1 MKYLI
6 MDTETTGLGSRDEV
20 IQFSGILVNEEFKM
34 SKLYNWYCETSVPI
48 TKEAAATHGLNA
60 NLLHVLSHGYTF
72 EDNWLTMEELLNTP
86 DITFIGWNVSFDIR
100 LINQTL
106 ALNGLNTFDFGTKR
120 KSLKYSN
127 NRNVFD
133 LMHFVA
139 ESMYG
144 RARVALATAT
154 ADTFVKNKDNRGIID
169 VDEKFKIFAK
179 ATKNDPEL
187 SYHNSLYDTF
197 VTYLLFMRNLH
208 KLFV

>member
-100 LINQTL
+100 LINQT
-106 ALNGLNTFDFGTKR
+106 F
-120 KSLKYSN
+120 
-127 NRNVFD
+127 
-133 LMHFVA
+133 
-139 ESMYG
+139 
-144 RARVALATAT
+144 
-154 ADTFVKNKDNRGIID
+154 
-169 VDEKFKIFAK
+169 
-179 ATKNDPEL
+179 
-187 SYHNSLYDTF
+187 
-197 VTYLLFMRNLH
+197 LLLEYF
-208 KLFV
+208 KLFLFVPKSKVFKPFRANV